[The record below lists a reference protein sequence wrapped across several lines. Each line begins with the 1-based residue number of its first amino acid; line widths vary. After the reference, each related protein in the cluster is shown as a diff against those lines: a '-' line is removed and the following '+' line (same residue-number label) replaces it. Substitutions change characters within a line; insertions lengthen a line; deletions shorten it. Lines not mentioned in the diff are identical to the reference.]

1 MAKKKKKKKSNVVL
15 NIIIA
20 LVFLAGAGVFL
31 YPTISDMWNQ
41 YRNAQLVSKYEEA
54 VTELSDND
62 YDRLW
67 KEAKE
72 YNAEHPVN
80 AIVDAFEEEDTYEL
94 SHPYDRVLDPNG
106 DGLMGSIEIPKIKA
120 RLAIYHGLSK
130 TVLEKGVGHVEGTS
144 LPIGGKSTHAVL
156 AAHRGLP
163 NAKLFTDLDQMEK
176 GDIFILHILGKH
188 LAYKV
193 DQIKTVL
200 PNETSDLDIIEGED
214 HVTLITCTP
223 YGVNTHRLLVRGV
236 RTKYV
241 VEDTK
246 NDETI
251 LAAHRG
257 LPNAKLFT
265 DLDQMEK
272 GDIFI
277 LHILGKHLAY
287 KVDQIKTVLPNE
299 TSDLDIIEGEDH
311 VTLITCTPYGV
322 NTHRLLVR
330 GVRTKYV
337 VEDTKNDE
345 TIPQKLAVVDPK
357 RVLAGGAAVLVVL
370 ILLIYLIV
378 RHRDKKRK
386 KKQLSERK
394 EEAESDEK

>member
-130 TVLEKGVGHVEGTS
+130 TVLEKGVGHV
-144 LPIGGKSTHAVL
+144 
-156 AAHRGLP
+156 
-163 NAKLFTDLDQMEK
+163 
-176 GDIFILHILGKH
+176 
-188 LAYKV
+188 
-193 DQIKTVL
+193 
-200 PNETSDLDIIEGED
+200 
-214 HVTLITCTP
+214 
-223 YGVNTHRLLVRGV
+223 
-236 RTKYV
+236 
-241 VEDTK
+241 
-246 NDETI
+246 
-251 LAAHRG
+251 
-257 LPNAKLFT
+257 
-265 DLDQMEK
+265 
-272 GDIFI
+272 
-277 LHILGKHLAY
+277 
-287 KVDQIKTVLPNE
+287 
-299 TSDLDIIEGEDH
+299 
-311 VTLITCTPYGV
+311 TLITCTPYGV

>member
-1 MAKKKKKKKSNVVL
+1 MCDYVVLPLLNSSFEPGRAREVVEGFVDVDLRNIARAELFYFTGQAEECCEITRGYLSSRVIELKLSACILYGYSNLTLGNVAAAKRGMEGIQSCVKIAMKKKVPKDVYASCL
-15 NIIIA
+15 
-20 LVFLAGAGVFL
+20 LAGAGVFL

-144 LPIGGKSTHAVL
+144 LPIGGRSTHAVL

-200 PNETSDLDIIEGED
+200 PD
-214 HVTLITCTP
+214 
-223 YGVNTHRLLVRGV
+223 
-236 RTKYV
+236 
-241 VEDTK
+241 
-246 NDETI
+246 
-251 LAAHRG
+251 
-257 LPNAKLFT
+257 
-265 DLDQMEK
+265 
-272 GDIFI
+272 
-277 LHILGKHLAY
+277 
-287 KVDQIKTVLPNE
+287 E

>member
-163 NAKLFTDLDQMEK
+163 NAKLFTDLDQLKK
-176 GDIFILHILGKH
+176 GDHFLIH
-188 LAYKV
+188 
-193 DQIKTVL
+193 VL
-200 PNETSDLDIIEGED
+200 NETLCYEVDKISVVKPEETSSLAVEEGKDL
-214 HVTLITCTP
+214 VTLLTCTP
-223 YGVNTHRLLVRGV
+223 YGVNTERLLVRGHRV
-236 RTKYV
+236 PYV
-241 VEDTK
+241 EQEVA
-246 NDETI
+246 DEKTPLSGI
-251 LAAHRG
+251 SLHTNYLLWVIIG
-257 LPNAKLFT
+257 LVIT
-265 DLDQMEK
+265 T
-272 GDIFI
+272 IFI
-277 LHILGKHLAY
+277 L
-287 KVDQIKTVLPNE
+287 VLYLKEKKLQKKKNE
-299 TSDLDIIEGEDH
+299 TS
-311 VTLITCTPYGV
+311 
-322 NTHRLLVR
+322 
-330 GVRTKYV
+330 
-337 VEDTKNDE
+337 
-345 TIPQKLAVVDPK
+345 
-357 RVLAGGAAVLVVL
+357 
-370 ILLIYLIV
+370 
-378 RHRDKKRK
+378 
-386 KKQLSERK
+386 
-394 EEAESDEK
+394 

>member
-156 AAHRGLP
+156 AAASRSSECEAFYRSGS
-163 NAKLFTDLDQMEK
+163 DGK
-176 GDIFILHILGKH
+176 GRYFYSGIF
-188 LAYKV
+188 LAR
-193 DQIKTVL
+193 IWPTRWIRSRRCFRMR
-200 PNETSDLDIIEGED
+200 P
-214 HVTLITCTP
+214 VTW
-223 YGVNTHRLLVRGV
+223 
-236 RTKYV
+236 
-241 VEDTK
+241 
-246 NDETI
+246 
-251 LAAHRG
+251 
-257 LPNAKLFT
+257 
-265 DLDQMEK
+265 
-272 GDIFI
+272 
-277 LHILGKHLAY
+277 
-287 KVDQIKTVLPNE
+287 
-299 TSDLDIIEGEDH
+299 
-311 VTLITCTPYGV
+311 
-322 NTHRLLVR
+322 
-330 GVRTKYV
+330 
-337 VEDTKNDE
+337 
-345 TIPQKLAVVDPK
+345 
-357 RVLAGGAAVLVVL
+357 
-370 ILLIYLIV
+370 ILLRARIM
-378 RHRDKKRK
+378 
-386 KKQLSERK
+386 
-394 EEAESDEK
+394 

>member
-163 NAKLFTDLDQMEK
+163 NAKLFTDLDQ
-176 GDIFILHILGKH
+176 
-188 LAYKV
+188 
-193 DQIKTVL
+193 
-200 PNETSDLDIIEGED
+200 
-214 HVTLITCTP
+214 
-223 YGVNTHRLLVRGV
+223 
-236 RTKYV
+236 
-241 VEDTK
+241 
-246 NDETI
+246 
-251 LAAHRG
+251 
-257 LPNAKLFT
+257 
-265 DLDQMEK
+265 
-272 GDIFI
+272 
-277 LHILGKHLAY
+277 
-287 KVDQIKTVLPNE
+287 IKTVLPNE

>member
-15 NIIIA
+15 NIIIG

-156 AAHRGLP
+156 AAQ
-163 NAKLFTDLDQMEK
+163 LFTDLDQMEK

-200 PNETSDLDIIEGED
+200 PD
-214 HVTLITCTP
+214 
-223 YGVNTHRLLVRGV
+223 
-236 RTKYV
+236 
-241 VEDTK
+241 
-246 NDETI
+246 
-251 LAAHRG
+251 
-257 LPNAKLFT
+257 
-265 DLDQMEK
+265 
-272 GDIFI
+272 
-277 LHILGKHLAY
+277 
-287 KVDQIKTVLPNE
+287 E

-378 RHRDKKRK
+378 RYRDKKRK

>member
-1 MAKKKKKKKSNVVL
+1 M
-15 NIIIA
+15 
-20 LVFLAGAGVFL
+20 
-31 YPTISDMWNQ
+31 
-41 YRNAQLVSKYEEA
+41 
-54 VTELSDND
+54 
-62 YDRLW
+62 
-67 KEAKE
+67 
-72 YNAEHPVN
+72 N

-94 SHPYDRVLDPNG
+94 SHPYDQVLDPNG

-188 LAYKV
+188 LAYRV

-200 PNETSDLDIIEGED
+200 PD
-214 HVTLITCTP
+214 
-223 YGVNTHRLLVRGV
+223 
-236 RTKYV
+236 
-241 VEDTK
+241 
-246 NDETI
+246 
-251 LAAHRG
+251 
-257 LPNAKLFT
+257 
-265 DLDQMEK
+265 
-272 GDIFI
+272 
-277 LHILGKHLAY
+277 
-287 KVDQIKTVLPNE
+287 E

>member
-15 NIIIA
+15 NIIIV

-120 RLAIYHGLSK
+120 KLAIYHGLSK

-163 NAKLFTDLDQMEK
+163 NAQLFTDLDQMEK

-200 PNETSDLDIIEGED
+200 PDETSDLDIIEGED
-214 HVTLITCTP
+214 
-223 YGVNTHRLLVRGV
+223 Y
-236 RTKYV
+236 
-241 VEDTK
+241 
-246 NDETI
+246 
-251 LAAHRG
+251 
-257 LPNAKLFT
+257 
-265 DLDQMEK
+265 
-272 GDIFI
+272 
-277 LHILGKHLAY
+277 
-287 KVDQIKTVLPNE
+287 
-299 TSDLDIIEGEDH
+299 

>member
-200 PNETSDLDIIEGED
+200 PDETSDLDIIEGED

-223 YGVNTHRLLVRGV
+223 YGVNTH
-236 RTKYV
+236 
-241 VEDTK
+241 
-246 NDETI
+246 
-251 LAAHRG
+251 
-257 LPNAKLFT
+257 
-265 DLDQMEK
+265 
-272 GDIFI
+272 
-277 LHILGKHLAY
+277 
-287 KVDQIKTVLPNE
+287 
-299 TSDLDIIEGEDH
+299 
-311 VTLITCTPYGV
+311 
-322 NTHRLLVR
+322 R

>member
-15 NIIIA
+15 NIFIA

-54 VTELSDND
+54 VTE
-62 YDRLW
+62 
-67 KEAKE
+67 AKE

-94 SHPYDRVLDPNG
+94 SHPYDGVLDPNG

-120 RLAIYHGLSK
+120 KLAIYHGLSK

-176 GDIFILHILGKH
+176 GDIFILHILGKN

-200 PNETSDLDIIEGED
+200 PDETSDLDIVEGED
-214 HVTLITCTP
+214 HVTLVTCTP
-223 YGVNTHRLLVRGV
+223 YAVNTHRLLVRGI

-241 VEDTK
+241 
-246 NDETI
+246 
-251 LAAHRG
+251 
-257 LPNAKLFT
+257 
-265 DLDQMEK
+265 EK
-272 GDIFI
+272 E
-277 LHILGKHLAY
+277 
-287 KVDQIKTVLPNE
+287 V
-299 TSDLDIIEGEDH
+299 
-311 VTLITCTPYGV
+311 
-322 NTHRLLVR
+322 
-330 GVRTKYV
+330 
-337 VEDTKNDE
+337 TKNDE

-357 RVLAGGAAVLVVL
+357 RVLAGGAAALVIL
-370 ILLIYLIV
+370 ILL
-378 RHRDKKRK
+378 RKDKKRRM
-386 KKQLSERK
+386 KQLSERK

>member
-1 MAKKKKKKKSNVVL
+1 MAKKKKKKKGSIVL
-15 NIIIA
+15 NIFIA
-20 LVFLAGAGVFL
+20 AAFLVGAGIFL
-31 YPTISDMWNQ
+31 YPTVSDMWNQ
-41 YRNAQLVSKYEEA
+41 YRNAQLISTYDQA
-54 VTELSDND
+54 VTDLSDDN
-62 YDRLW
+62 YEKLW
-67 KEAKE
+67 KEAEE

-80 AIVDAFEEEDTYEL
+80 SIVDAFNEEEDYEPT
-94 SHPYDRVLDPNG
+94 HPYDEVLDPNG
-106 DGLMGSIEIPKIKA
+106 DGLMGSIEIPKIQAK
-120 RLAIYHGLSK
+120 LAIYHGLSK
-130 TVLEKGVGHVEGTS
+130 NVLEKGVGHVEGTS
-144 LPIGGKSTHAVL
+144 LPIGGESTHAVL

-200 PNETSDLDIIEGED
+200 PD
-214 HVTLITCTP
+214 
-223 YGVNTHRLLVRGV
+223 
-236 RTKYV
+236 
-241 VEDTK
+241 
-246 NDETI
+246 
-251 LAAHRG
+251 
-257 LPNAKLFT
+257 
-265 DLDQMEK
+265 
-272 GDIFI
+272 
-277 LHILGKHLAY
+277 
-287 KVDQIKTVLPNE
+287 E

>member
-94 SHPYDRVLDPNG
+94 SHPYDGVLDPNG

-120 RLAIYHGLSK
+120 KLAIYHGLSK

-163 NAKLFTDLDQMEK
+163 NAKLLQIWIRWKRE
-176 GDIFILHILGKH
+176 IFLSCIFLARIWPTRWIRSRRCFRMRPVSWIL
-188 LAYKV
+188 
-193 DQIKTVL
+193 
-200 PNETSDLDIIEGED
+200 S
-214 HVTLITCTP
+214 
-223 YGVNTHRLLVRGV
+223 
-236 RTKYV
+236 
-241 VEDTK
+241 
-246 NDETI
+246 
-251 LAAHRG
+251 
-257 LPNAKLFT
+257 
-265 DLDQMEK
+265 
-272 GDIFI
+272 
-277 LHILGKHLAY
+277 
-287 KVDQIKTVLPNE
+287 
-299 TSDLDIIEGEDH
+299 
-311 VTLITCTPYGV
+311 
-322 NTHRLLVR
+322 
-330 GVRTKYV
+330 
-337 VEDTKNDE
+337 
-345 TIPQKLAVVDPK
+345 
-357 RVLAGGAAVLVVL
+357 RVK
-370 ILLIYLIV
+370 IM
-378 RHRDKKRK
+378 
-386 KKQLSERK
+386 
-394 EEAESDEK
+394 